1 MVDPS
6 QMMRGTLEGCIIKII
21 SKNETYGYDIV
32 SKLKEY
38 GFTDAK
44 EGTIYP
50 LLVRL
55 ERKNLITAKYKESP
69 LGPKRKHYYLTSLG
83 EVYLDEFLKIWR
95 DVRNSVDRIMEEVK

>member
-83 EVYLDEFLKIWR
+83 KDYLDEFIKIWR